1 MCSRERKPAKFL
13 IDHTGEIAGRFR
25 PRMEPEAAVLAEAAI
40 ESALPAA

>member
-1 MCSRERKPAKFL
+1 MEKKPEKFL

-25 PRMEPEAAVLAEAAI
+25 PRTEPEADDLPAAI